1 MRKFYSDL
9 VRLLNICVWG
19 WRKYQLVDSSKK
31 APTESEMWA
40 LKRVGLACELHNRP
54 KACPPA
60 GSNLHSV
67 VEEAQKVLHCSE
79 EQGGGGIKAEVT
91 GTHHPSRCSPFIVSP
106 ALQPQWVPSIPQAL
120 QGDCL
125 GAHLLPPPGPSRL
138 HPPHLTQAETQ
149 RQTSTITV

>member
-1 MRKFYSDL
+1 
-9 VRLLNICVWG
+9 
-19 WRKYQLVDSSKK
+19 
-31 APTESEMWA
+31 MWA

-60 GSNLHSV
+60 GPNLHSV
-67 VEEAQKVLHCSE
+67 VEEARKVLHCSE

-91 GTHHPSRCSPFIVSP
+91 GTHHPSRCSPFLVSP

-149 RQTSTITV
+149 RQTSTIRSDGDINRRGKGEVRGESSNCTSLKQQGRQDEAKS